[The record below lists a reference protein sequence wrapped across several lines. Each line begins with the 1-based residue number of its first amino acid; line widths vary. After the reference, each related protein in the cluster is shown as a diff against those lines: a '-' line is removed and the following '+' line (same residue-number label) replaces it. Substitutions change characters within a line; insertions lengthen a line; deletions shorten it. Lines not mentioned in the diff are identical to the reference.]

1 VLISSFRL
9 HPLADLTRLWEALH
23 GGKVISGAENIRK
36 WDMLGTS
43 NSCPHPSAEFDVI
56 RRSEAT
62 NVEAL
67 CRLIGEEAQKTG
79 LPISDNDN

>member
-1 VLISSFRL
+1 M
-9 HPLADLTRLWEALH
+9 W
-23 GGKVISGAENIRK
+23 G
-36 WDMLGTS
+36 MLGTS

-56 RRSEAT
+56 RQSEAT